1 MLENWSKRQLEER
14 LPLQEAL
21 GGLLASILEPTW
33 AHVGA
38 ENRLE
43 SGSKRMLKRQQIL
56 KRFLSDVE
64 LLFLHNLRRG

>member
-14 LPLQEAL
+14 LPLQEAP

-33 AHVGA
+33 AHVGF

-43 SGSKRMLKRQQIL
+43 NISKRMLKVQVVL
-56 KRFLSDVE
+56 KQK
-64 LLFLHNLRRG
+64 RRSQEEGEVARDS